1 MDEPVNYS
9 NFSLPMREKYVR
21 LFQKYGVNAIF
32 AGHLHNNAYGK
43 VDDME
48 MITIGPVG
56 KVLGTGYQG
65 MNLVK
70 VYPDRFISEF
80 IALNQL
86 PKEVGD
92 V

>member
-1 MDEPVNYS
+1 M
-9 NFSLPMREKYVR
+9 R

-56 KVLGTGYQG
+56 RCWGQGIKDESCESISGSVYQ
-65 MNLVK
+65 
-70 VYPDRFISEF
+70 
-80 IALNQL
+80 
-86 PKEVGD
+86 
-92 V
+92 